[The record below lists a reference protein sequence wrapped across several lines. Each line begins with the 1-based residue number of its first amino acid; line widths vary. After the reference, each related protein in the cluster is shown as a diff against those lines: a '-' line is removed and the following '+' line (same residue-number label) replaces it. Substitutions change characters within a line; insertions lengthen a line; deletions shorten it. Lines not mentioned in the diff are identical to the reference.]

1 MKKKIRAALLALMM
15 VTALGTQAFAA
26 QTARDYDFSF
36 KQPYSSSWRKTS
48 GCYNPVNGYRPYV
61 SPSTSSARTVYY
73 LLPKEV
79 YDDGDVIPSATN
91 YLTTG
96 AKGKQYFTYNS
107 GYGGTGNK
115 YYLAARPADMNF
127 QNEYRVRGT
136 WAP

>member
-1 MKKKIRAALLALMM
+1 MKRKLRACLLILLMIS
-15 VTALGTQAFAA
+15 ALGTQTFAA
-26 QTARDYDFSF
+26 QTARNYDFTF
-36 KQPYSSSWRKTS
+36 KQPFSNSWKKTHD
-48 GCYNPVNGYRPYV
+48 CYNPVKGYKAYV
-61 SPSTSSARTVYY
+61 SPSTSATRTVYY

-79 YDDGDVIPSATN
+79 YDSGDVIPSATN

-96 AKGKQYFTYNS
+96 SKGKLYFTYKS
-107 GYGGTGNK
+107 GYGGTGYK

>member
-1 MKKKIRAALLALMM
+1 MKRKLRACLLILLMIS
-15 VTALGTQAFAA
+15 ALGTQTFAA
-26 QTARDYDFSF
+26 QTARSYDFTLKPPFSN
-36 KQPYSSSWRKTS
+36 SWKKTN
-48 GCYNPVNGYRPYV
+48 GCYNPVKGYKAYV
-61 SPSTSSARTVYY
+61 SPSTSATRTVYY

-79 YDDGDVIPSATN
+79 YDSGDVIPSATN

-96 AKGKQYFTYNS
+96 SKGKLYFTYKS
-107 GYGGTGNK
+107 GYGGTGYK

>member
-48 GCYNPVNGYRPYV
+48 GCYNPVRNYKPYV
-61 SPSTSSARTVYY
+61 SPSTSSATTVYY

-79 YDDGDVIPSATN
+79 YDGKDVIPSATN
-91 YLTTG
+91 YIYTG
-96 AKGKQYFTYNS
+96 SKGKKYFTYKS
-107 GYGGTGNK
+107 GYGGTGYK
-115 YYLAARPADMNF
+115 YYLAAYPADMNF
-127 QNEYRVRGT
+127 LEYRINGT

>member
-1 MKKKIRAALLALMM
+1 MKKKLRAALLALMM

-26 QTARDYDFSF
+26 QTARTYDFTF
-36 KQPYSSSWRKTS
+36 TPPYVGSWTKTS

-79 YDDGDVIPSATN
+79 YDGGDVIPSATN

-96 AKGKQYFTYNS
+96 AKGKQYFKYNS
-107 GYGGTGNK
+107 GYGGTGYK
-115 YYLAARPADMNF
+115 YYLAARPEDPDFLN
-127 QNEYRVRGT
+127 YRIKGT